1 MTERIVVLGGGT
13 GGTLAANRLRR
24 ELGDRVDVV
33 VVDRDVDHVYQPGLL
48 FLPFGLADRDDL
60 VRSRPRQLRAGIG
73 YRDAGVDRVD
83 VEHDRVVL
91 EDGAVLPYD
100 MLVVATG
107 ARLLPEETEG
117 LTGPGAAHTFYDL
130 DDRGILEI
138 RVSVSEPVQHRKIR
152 VDVPAE

>member
-1 MTERIVVLGGGT
+1 M
-13 GGTLAANRLRR
+13 
-24 ELGDRVDVV
+24 
-33 VVDRDVDHVYQPGLL
+33 VVDRDDHVYQPGLL

-138 RVSVSEPVQHRKIR
+138 RVPVSEPVQHRKIR